1 MSLTSIHDS
10 AAVSV
15 TEYRCAAGPGDRPFV
30 ETHDRFSIAFVRRG
44 SFGCRA
50 RGRCCELV
58 AGSLL
63 IGHPGD
69 EYMCTHEYHTG
80 GDDCLAVRLSD
91 ETADAV
97 GGPVE
102 VWRCVA
108 LPPLPELMVAGAL
121 AVAAADKRS
130 DVGADE
136 AALMLAARFV
146 RIAAAAQ
153 RAHGGASAR
162 ERRRAVEAALWI
174 EAHADEPIDL
184 ERLARLSGLSAFH
197 FLRQFA
203 RALGV
208 TPHQYLV
215 RTRVRRAAEMLAQS
229 DRAVTDIAYE
239 SGFGDLSNF
248 VRTFRRA
255 AGASPRAF
263 RDVARGRCKFV
274 QVRMPDVAAL

>member
-1 MSLTSIHDS
+1 MTATRLHDS

-15 TEYRCAAGPGDRPFV
+15 VDYRCEAGPDDRPFV
-30 ETHDRFSIAFVRRG
+30 ETHDRFSVAYVRRG

-50 RGRCCELV
+50 LGRCCELV
-58 AGSLL
+58 AGSVL

-69 EYMCTHEYHTG
+69 EYMCTHEHHAG
-80 GDDCLAVRLSD
+80 GDECLSVQLSD
-91 ETADAV
+91 VTADAI
-97 GGPVE
+97 GGTAR

-108 LPPLPELMVAGAL
+108 LPPLPELVVAGEVAQA
-121 AVAAADKRS
+121 AVAQRS
-130 DVGADE
+130 DVGLDE
-136 AALMLAARFV
+136 AALMFAARFV
-146 RIAAAAQ
+146 RATAPAE
-153 RAHGGASAR
+153 RSRNEASAR

-174 EAHADEPIDL
+174 EAHADESVDL
-184 ERLARLSGLSAFH
+184 ERLAQLSGLSAFH

-215 RTRVRRAAEMLAQS
+215 RTRVRRAARLLAQS
-229 DRAVTDIAYE
+229 DRAVTDIAYDT
-239 SGFGDLSNF
+239 GFGDLSNF

-263 RDVARGRCKFV
+263 REAARSRRKIV
-274 QVRMPDVAAL
+274 QARTPGGAAV